1 MSDNG
6 WEAVFGIGIA
16 VAVVTVILGIA
27 SLMYMSGSQTH
38 AENMAMIQSCGAEYA
53 FIREE
58 KVHYITR
65 EFCAGSV
72 QDRVISIEKIQR
84 EAETGAAQ

>member
-1 MSDNG
+1 MSEKG
-6 WEAVFGIGIA
+6 WDTVFGIA
-16 VAVVTVILGIA
+16 VAIVVAIVILGVA
-27 SLMYMSGSQTH
+27 TLFYLSGSQTH

-53 FIREE
+53 FNRDE

-72 QDRVISIEKIQR
+72 PERVISIERIQQ
-84 EAETGAAQ
+84 EQAQ